1 MNLLNERKIY
11 SQTIYDYDY
20 EIVEA
25 LHLLMLFSIYF
36 TYLTIQETVE
46 QCHHKALES
55 REIVF
60 KSITCAFMTH
70 IYSFLPLYVDV
81 YFQFYLEGTHTELYE
96 DACLCPCVFW
106 QEGKHH
112 VMHPEQWDEQQRGLR
127 QPPAH
132 THAKHRHILHMQ
144 IRNPL

>member
-1 MNLLNERKIY
+1 MNRLNEKKIY

-20 EIVEA
+20 EIVQA
-25 LHLLMLFSIYF
+25 LHLVMLFSIYF

-46 QCHHKALES
+46 QCHHKTLES
-55 REIVF
+55 RDRVF
-60 KSITCAFMTH
+60 KSITYAFMTY

-81 YFQFYLEGTHTELYE
+81 YFGFYLEGTHAELYE

-112 VMHPEQWDEQQRGLR
+112 VMHPE
-127 QPPAH
+127 
-132 THAKHRHILHMQ
+132 
-144 IRNPL
+144 